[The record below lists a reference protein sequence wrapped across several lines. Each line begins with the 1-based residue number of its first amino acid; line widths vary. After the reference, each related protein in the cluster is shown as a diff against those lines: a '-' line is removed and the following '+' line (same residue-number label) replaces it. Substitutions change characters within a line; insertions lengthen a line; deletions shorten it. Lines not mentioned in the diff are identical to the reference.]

1 MTGERWWHVFV
12 AATIVVLAV
21 INGFSYSP
29 SQGQRVAA
37 WVILGVIGLAYLL
50 VGRRSLQEGGPW
62 VVFSVVIILG
72 SGALVACSPT
82 LAIVQAISFPLLWSV
97 IEDTRIA
104 IAANVLLALS
114 VSAGFLVSLGLSP
127 ENIVNTAVIEGI
139 SLVGSLALGIWITR
153 ISHLSHERR
162 DLIDE
167 LTATQAQVSA
177 LSRETGAA
185 EERERLARE
194 MHDTIAQSL
203 TGLVM
208 LSQRAQR
215 ELAAGNADG
224 IADQLAVMEETA
236 RDALLETRSL
246 VASAASVEVGG
257 GIVAA
262 VERLGERFGRE
273 TGIRV
278 SVDGDDLPELDRA
291 TEVVLLRCAQEA
303 LANVRKH
310 SGARGASIAL
320 AAKGEL
326 VTMTISDDGV
336 GFAPDTPSPGYG
348 LAGMRDRLALVEG
361 TLTVASRPGAGTTL
375 LIGLP
380 A

>member
-1 MTGERWWHVFV
+1 MTDERWWHVFV

-21 INGFSYSP
+21 INAFSYSP
-29 SQGQRVAA
+29 SQGQRIAA
-37 WVILGVIGLAYLL
+37 WVILGVIGLAYIL
-50 VGRRSLQEGGPW
+50 VGRRSLQDGGPW
-62 VVFSVVIILG
+62 VVFSLVIILG

-82 LAIVQAISFPLLWSV
+82 LAIVQAISFPLLWSI

-104 IAANVLLALS
+104 VVANVLLALS

-167 LTATQAQVSA
+167 LTATQAQVAA

-215 ELAAGNADG
+215 ELAAGNTDVLP
-224 IADQLAVMEETA
+224 DQLAVMEETA

-246 VASAASVEVGG
+246 VASGASVEVGG

-326 VTMTISDDGV
+326 VTMTVSDDGV

>member
-12 AATIVVLAV
+12 AATIVVLGLINAV
-21 INGFSYSP
+21 AYSP
-29 SQGQRVAA
+29 SHGQRIAA
-37 WVILGVIGLAYLL
+37 WVILGVIGLAYLV
-50 VGRRSLQEGGPW
+50 VGRRSLQDGGPW
-62 VVFSVVIILG
+62 VVFSIVLILG

-82 LAIVQAISFPLLWSV
+82 LAIVQAIAFPLLWSI

-104 IAANVLLALS
+104 IVANVLLAIS
-114 VSAGFLVSLGLSP
+114 VSVGFVISGGTSTDNLVS
-127 ENIVNTAVIEGI
+127 TAVVEGI
-139 SLVGSLALGIWITR
+139 SLVGSLALGLWITR

-215 ELAAGNADG
+215 ELAAGHADG

-246 VASAASVEVGG
+246 VASGASVEVGG

-278 SVDGDDLPELDRA
+278 SVDGDGLPELDRA

-310 SGARGASIAL
+310 SGARGAAIAL
-320 AAKGEL
+320 ASTGEL
-326 VTMTISDDGV
+326 VTMTVSDDGV
-336 GFAPDTPSPGYG
+336 GFAPDAPSPGYG

-361 TLTVASRPGAGTTL
+361 TLTVASRPGEGTTL

>member
-21 INGFSYSP
+21 INAFSYSP

-50 VGRRSLQEGGPW
+50 IGRRSLQEGGPW

-97 IEDTRIA
+97 IEDTRVA
-104 IAANVLLALS
+104 IAANVLLALA

-320 AAKGEL
+320 AATGEL
-326 VTMTISDDGV
+326 VTMTVSDDGV

>member
-12 AATIVVLAV
+12 AATIVVLGLINAV
-21 INGFSYSP
+21 AYSP
-29 SQGQRVAA
+29 SHGQRIAA
-37 WVILGVIGLAYLL
+37 WVILGVIGLAYLV
-50 VGRRSLQEGGPW
+50 VGRRSLQDGGPW
-62 VVFSVVIILG
+62 VVFSIVLILG

-82 LAIVQAISFPLLWSV
+82 LAIVQAIAFPLLWSI

-104 IAANVLLALS
+104 IVANVLLAIS
-114 VSAGFLVSLGLSP
+114 VSVGFVISGGTSTDNLVS
-127 ENIVNTAVIEGI
+127 TAVVEGI
-139 SLVGSLALGIWITR
+139 SLVGSLALGLWITR

-215 ELAAGNADG
+215 ELAAGHADG
-224 IADQLAVMEETA
+224 VADQLAVMEETA

-246 VASAASVEVGG
+246 VASGASVEVGG

-278 SVDGDDLPELDRA
+278 SVDGDGLPELDRA

-310 SGARGASIAL
+310 SGARGAAIAL
-320 AAKGEL
+320 ASTGEL
-326 VTMTISDDGV
+326 VTMTVSDDGV

>member
-12 AATIVVLAV
+12 AATIVVLAL
-21 INGFSYSP
+21 INAVAYSP
-29 SQGQRVAA
+29 SHGQRIAA
-37 WVILGVIGLAYLL
+37 WVILGVIGLAYLV
-50 VGRRSLQEGGPW
+50 VGRRSLQDGGPW
-62 VVFSVVIILG
+62 VVFSIVLILG

-82 LAIVQAISFPLLWSV
+82 LAIVQAIAFPLLWSI

-104 IAANVLLALS
+104 IVANVLLAIS
-114 VSAGFLVSLGLSP
+114 VSVGFVISGGTSTDNLVS
-127 ENIVNTAVIEGI
+127 TAVVEGI
-139 SLVGSLALGIWITR
+139 SLVGSLALGLWITR

-215 ELAAGNADG
+215 ELAAGHADG

-246 VASAASVEVGG
+246 VASGASVEVGG

-278 SVDGDDLPELDRA
+278 SVDGDGLPELDRA

-310 SGARGASIAL
+310 SGARGAAIAL
-320 AAKGEL
+320 ASTGEL
-326 VTMTISDDGV
+326 VTMTVSDDGV
-336 GFAPDTPSPGYG
+336 GFAPDAPSPGYG

>member
-12 AATIVVLAV
+12 AATIVVLAL
-21 INGFSYSP
+21 INAVAYSP
-29 SQGQRVAA
+29 SHGQRIAA
-37 WVILGVIGLAYLL
+37 WVILGVIGLAYLV
-50 VGRRSLQEGGPW
+50 VGRRSLQDGGPW
-62 VVFSVVIILG
+62 VVFSIVLILG

-82 LAIVQAISFPLLWSV
+82 LAIVQAIAFPLLWSI

-104 IAANVLLALS
+104 IVANVLLAIS
-114 VSAGFLVSLGLSP
+114 VSVGFVISGGTSTDNLVS
-127 ENIVNTAVIEGI
+127 TAVVEGI
-139 SLVGSLALGIWITR
+139 SLVGSLALGLWITR

-215 ELAAGNADG
+215 ELAAGSADG

-246 VASAASVEVGG
+246 VASGASVEVGG

-278 SVDGDDLPELDRA
+278 SVDGDGLPELDRA

-320 AAKGEL
+320 ASTGEL
-326 VTMTISDDGV
+326 VTMTVSDDGV

>member
-12 AATIVVLAV
+12 AATIVVLAL
-21 INGFSYSP
+21 INAVAYSP
-29 SQGQRVAA
+29 SHGQRIAA
-37 WVILGVIGLAYLL
+37 WVILGVIGLAYLV
-50 VGRRSLQEGGPW
+50 VGRRSLQDGGPW
-62 VVFSVVIILG
+62 VVFSIVLILG

-82 LAIVQAISFPLLWSV
+82 LAIVQAIAFPLLWSI

-104 IAANVLLALS
+104 IIANVLLAIS
-114 VSAGFLVSLGLSP
+114 VSVGFVISGGTSTDNLVS
-127 ENIVNTAVIEGI
+127 TAVVESI
-139 SLVGSLALGIWITR
+139 SVVGSLALGLWITR

-215 ELAAGNADG
+215 ELAAGQADG

-246 VASAASVEVGG
+246 VASGASVEVGG

-278 SVDGDDLPELDRA
+278 SVDGDGLPELDRA

-310 SGARGASIAL
+310 SGAREAAIAL
-320 AAKGEL
+320 ASTGEL
-326 VTMTISDDGV
+326 VTMTVSDDGV

>member
-21 INGFSYSP
+21 INAFSYSP
-29 SQGQRVAA
+29 SQGQRIAA
-37 WVILGVIGLAYLL
+37 WVILGVIGLAYIL
-50 VGRRSLQEGGPW
+50 VGRRSLQDGGPW

-82 LAIVQAISFPLLWSV
+82 LAIVQAISFPLLWSI

-104 IAANVLLALS
+104 VVANVLLALS

-167 LTATQAQVSA
+167 LTATQAQVAA

-215 ELAAGNADG
+215 ELAAGNTDALP
-224 IADQLAVMEETA
+224 DQLAVMEETA

-246 VASAASVEVGG
+246 VASGASVEVGG

-278 SVDGDDLPELDRA
+278 SVDGDGLPELDRA

-326 VTMTISDDGV
+326 VTMTVSDDGV

-361 TLTVASRPGAGTTL
+361 TLTVASKPGAGTTL